1 MDLDELYIVEENIDV
16 YTEAYKKK
24 KAKGKKE
31 KFFDTSI
38 TQVYVNADGKKK
50 KKDFEE
56 DEESIDD
63 KKKRKA
69 KKESVDFLLD
79 SISTM

>member
-31 KFFDTSI
+31 KFFDTNI
-38 TQVYVNADGKKK
+38 TQVYVNANGKKK
-50 KKDFEE
+50 KDSEE

-63 KKKRKA
+63 KKRKA